1 MLGAMSEGSF
11 RWDRS
16 LPEWR
21 LTDLR
26 GGAGRGAE
34 AVAGI
39 SAGPGSGI
47 KIVSGPG
54 GALGGRR
61 IIIHYGGGARSSPP
75 NPVEFLFYHQSI
87 FVP

>member
-1 MLGAMSEGSF
+1 MAAQISGGGA
-11 RWDRS
+11 
-16 LPEWR
+16 
-21 LTDLR
+21 

-54 GALGGRR
+54 GALGGSGWFRAPDGSRLSTASSR
-61 IIIHYGGGARSSPP
+61 IDAKFEHLNRSSMAPP
-75 NPVEFLFYHQSI
+75 LSGF
-87 FVP
+87 